1 MARERA
7 SKAPTLA
14 ERAFN
19 MSFPEHLIIGG
30 EKVKPANGATFQS
43 INPADE
49 SVVCEVPEAGVAEV
63 NQAVDSARE
72 AFDDGRWSD
81 LAPAKRARV
90 LRKLAGLVRTN
101 NAELARL
108 ETLEVG
114 KTDFDA
120 AKIEIPTV
128 ANILDYYAGYTD
140 KLCGETLPS
149 EAGVLR
155 MTLRQPVGVVGA
167 ITPWNFPLLLA
178 TWKFAPAL
186 AMGNTLVHKPA
197 KVSSLSALRFG
208 ELALEAGVPAGV
220 LNIVPGAGGVVGDA
234 IVGHQSVDKISFTGS
249 TAVGIGIQKKSADT
263 LKRVTLEL
271 GGKSPNII
279 FEDADLKAAVRGAMT
294 GIFYNKGEVCAAG
307 SRLLVQRSIYKEVC
321 AAVAEQAAKFVPSAP
336 VPGDPRSARMGPLAS
351 KSQYNSVLE
360 LIQIGKDEGAN
371 CLTGGGAHDN
381 GTGKGFYVQPTVF
394 ADVQN
399 SMRIAQEEIF
409 GPVLCIIPFDTE
421 DEAIAIANDCAYGLA
436 AAVWTRD
443 VGRAMRVVRKVQAG
457 TVWVNAYNLYDP
469 SLPFGGFKASG
480 YGRDLGSAA
489 LGSYTETKSVWMNLS

>member
-1 MARERA
+1 
-7 SKAPTLA
+7 
-14 ERAFN
+14 

-30 EKVKPANGATFQS
+30 EKVKPANGATFSS

-49 SVVCEVPEAGVAEV
+49 SVICNVPEAGEAEV
-63 NQAVDSARE
+63 DQAISAARE

-81 LAPAKRARV
+81 LPPAKRGRV
-90 LRKLAGLVRTN
+90 LRKLAGLVRTH

-108 ETLEVG
+108 ETLDVG
-114 KTDFDA
+114 KTDVDA
-120 AKIEIPTV
+120 SKIEIPTV
-128 ANILDYYAGYTD
+128 ANILDYYAGFTD
-140 KLCGETLPS
+140 KLTGDTLPS

-155 MTLRQPVGVVGA
+155 MTLRQPIGVVGA

-220 LNIVPGAGGVVGDA
+220 LNIVPGAGSVVGDR
-234 IVGHQSVDKISFTGS
+234 IVTHESVNKISFTGS
-249 TAVGIGIQKKSADT
+249 TSVGIGIQKKAADT

-307 SRLLVQRSIYKEVC
+307 SRLLVQRSIYNEVC

-336 VPGDPRSARMGPLAS
+336 VPGDPRSARMGPVAS
-351 KSQYNSVLE
+351 KAQFDSVLN
-360 LIQIGKDEGAN
+360 LIQAGKDEGAK
-371 CLTGGGAHDN
+371 CITGGGAHDN
-381 GTGKGFYVQPTVF
+381 GTGKGYFIQPTVF
-394 ADVQN
+394 SDVDN

-409 GPVLCIIPFDTE
+409 GPVLCVIPFDDE
-421 DEAIAIANDCAYGLA
+421 AEAIAIANDCSYGLA
-436 AAVWTRD
+436 AAVWTQD
-443 VGRAMRVVRKVQAG
+443 VARALRVVRRVDAG

-480 YGRDLGSAA
+480 YGRDLGEAA
-489 LGSYTETKSVWMNLS
+489 LAGYTESKSVWINLG

>member
-1 MARERA
+1 
-7 SKAPTLA
+7 
-14 ERAFN
+14 

-30 EKVKPANGATFQS
+30 EKVKPAKGGTFET

-49 SVVCEVPEAGVAEV
+49 SVICEVPAAGPEDVA
-63 NQAVDSARE
+63 QAIGAART

-81 LAPAKRARV
+81 LPPAKRARV
-90 LRKLAGLVRTN
+90 LRKLAGLVRAN

-108 ETLEVG
+108 ETLDVG

-128 ANILDYYAGYTD
+128 ANILDYYAGFTD
-140 KLCGETLPS
+140 KICGETLAS
-149 EAGVLR
+149 EAGVMR

-186 AMGNTLVHKPA
+186 AMGNTVVHKPA
-197 KVSSLSALRFG
+197 KVSSLSAMRFG

-220 LNIVPGAGGVVGDA
+220 LNILPGSGATVGDA
-234 IVGHQSVDKISFTGS
+234 IVTHESVDKISFTGS
-249 TAVGIGIQKKSADT
+249 TGVGIGIQQKAAQT

-279 FEDADLKAAVRGAMT
+279 FEDADLKSAIRGAMT

-351 KSQYNSVLE
+351 KAQFDSVLQ
-360 LIQIGKDEGAN
+360 LIAEGKDEGAT
-371 CLTGGGAHDN
+371 CLTGGSAHDT
-381 GTGKGFYVQPTVF
+381 GTGKGYYVEPTVF
-394 ADVQN
+394 ADVDN
-399 SMRIAQEEIF
+399 GMRIAQEEIF
-409 GPVLCIIPFDTE
+409 GPVLCIIPFDDE
-421 DEAIAIANDCAYGLA
+421 AEAIAIANDSAYGLA
-436 AAVWTRD
+436 AAVWTQNF
-443 VGRAMRVVRKVQAG
+443 GRALRVVRQIQAG

-489 LGSYTETKSVWMNLS
+489 LSAYTETKSVWLNLG

>member
-1 MARERA
+1 
-7 SKAPTLA
+7 
-14 ERAFN
+14 

-30 EKVKPANGATFQS
+30 EKVKPANGATFTS

-49 SVVCEVPEAGVAEV
+49 SVICEVPEAGAAEV
-63 NQAVDSARE
+63 DQAIDSARE

-81 LAPAKRARV
+81 LPPAKRGRV
-90 LRKLAGLVRTN
+90 LRKLAGLVRTH

-108 ETLEVG
+108 ETLDVG

-128 ANILDYYAGYTD
+128 ANILDYYAGFTD
-140 KLCGETLPS
+140 KLTGDTLPS

-155 MTLRQPVGVVGA
+155 MTLRQPIGVVGA

-186 AMGNTLVHKPA
+186 AVGNTMVHKPA
-197 KVSSLSALRFG
+197 KVASLSALRFG

-220 LNIVPGAGGVVGDA
+220 LNIVPGAGSVVGDR
-234 IVGHQSVDKISFTGS
+234 IVTHQSVNKISFTGS
-249 TAVGIGIQKKSADT
+249 TSVGVGIQKKAADT

-294 GIFYNKGEVCAAG
+294 GILYNKGEVCAAG
-307 SRLLVQRSIYKEVC
+307 SRLLVQRSVYKEVC

-336 VPGDPRSARMGPLAS
+336 IPGDPRSARMGPVAS
-351 KSQYNSVLE
+351 KAQFDSVLN
-360 LIQIGKDEGAN
+360 LIQAGKDEGAN
-371 CLTGGGAHDN
+371 CLTGGSAHDN
-381 GTGKGFYVQPTVF
+381 GTGKGYFIQPTVF
-394 ADVQN
+394 NDVDNAMQ
-399 SMRIAQEEIF
+399 IAQQEIF
-409 GPVLCIIPFDTE
+409 GPVLCIIPFE
-421 DEAIAIANDCAYGLA
+421 DEAEAIAIANDCNYGLA
-436 AAVWTRD
+436 AAVWTQD
-443 VGRAMRVVRKVQAG
+443 VARALRVVRRVDAG

-480 YGRDLGSAA
+480 YGRDLGEAA
-489 LGSYTETKSVWMNLS
+489 LAGYTESKSVWINLG

>member
-1 MARERA
+1 
-7 SKAPTLA
+7 
-14 ERAFN
+14 

-30 EKVKPANGATFQS
+30 EKVKPASGATFQS
-43 INPADE
+43 VNPADE
-49 SVVCEVPEAGVAEV
+49 SVICEVPEAGPAEV
-63 NQAVDSARE
+63 DQAIDSARE

-81 LAPAKRARV
+81 LPPAKRGRV
-90 LRKLAGLVRTN
+90 LRKLAGLVRTH

-108 ETLEVG
+108 ETLDVG
-114 KTDFDA
+114 KTAYA
-120 AKIEIPTV
+120 AATREIPTV
-128 ANILDYYAGYTD
+128 ANLLDYYAGVTD
-140 KLCGETLPS
+140 KLPGDTLPS

-197 KVSSLSALRFG
+197 KVSSLSAMRFG

-220 LNIVPGAGGVVGDA
+220 LNIVPGAGSVVGDR
-234 IVGHQSVDKISFTGS
+234 IVTHEAVNKISFTGS
-249 TAVGIGIQKKSADT
+249 TGVGIGIQKQAADT

-336 VPGDPRSARMGPLAS
+336 VPGDARSARMGPVAS
-351 KSQYNSVLE
+351 KAQFDSVLN
-360 LIQIGKDEGAN
+360 LIQVGKDEGAN

-381 GTGKGFYVQPTVF
+381 GTGKGYFIQPTVF
-394 ADVQN
+394 NEVDNA
-399 SMRIAQEEIF
+399 MRIAQEEIF
-409 GPVLCIIPFDTE
+409 GPVLCIIPFDDE
-421 DEAIAIANDCAYGLA
+421 DEAIAIANDSAYGLA
-436 AAVWTRD
+436 AAVWTQD
-443 VGRAMRVVRKVQAG
+443 VGRALRVVRKVDAG

-480 YGRDLGSAA
+480 YGRDLGEAA
-489 LGSYTETKSVWMNLS
+489 LASYTETKSVWINLG

>member
-1 MARERA
+1 
-7 SKAPTLA
+7 
-14 ERAFN
+14 

-30 EKVKPANGATFQS
+30 EKVKPASGATFSS

-49 SVVCEVPEAGVAEV
+49 SMICEVPEAGEAEV
-63 NQAVDSARE
+63 NQAIDSARQ

-81 LAPAKRARV
+81 LPPAKRARV
-90 LRKLAGLVRTN
+90 LRKLAGLVRQH

-128 ANILDYYAGYTD
+128 ANILDYYAGFTD
-140 KLCGETLPS
+140 KLTGDTLPS

-186 AMGNTLVHKPA
+186 AMGNTVVHKPA
-197 KVSSLSALRFG
+197 QVSSLSALRFG

-220 LNIVPGAGGVVGDA
+220 LNIVPGAGSVVGERLVTHPS
-234 IVGHQSVDKISFTGS
+234 IDKVSFTGS
-249 TAVGIGIQKKSADT
+249 TSVGIGIQQKAAQT

-279 FEDADLKAAVRGAMT
+279 FEDADLKAAIRGAMT

-307 SRLLVQRSIYKEVC
+307 SRLLVQRSIYEQVC
-321 AAVAEQAAKFVPSAP
+321 AAVAEQAAKFTPSAP
-336 VPGDPRSARMGPLAS
+336 IPGDARSARMGPVAS
-351 KSQYNSVLE
+351 KAQFDSVLE
-360 LIQIGKDEGAN
+360 LIATGKNEGAR
-371 CLTGGGAHDN
+371 CLTGGQAHDN
-381 GTGKGFYVQPTVF
+381 GTGKGYYIEPTVF
-394 ADVQN
+394 SDVDN
-399 SMRIAQEEIF
+399 RMRIAQEEIF
-409 GPVLCIIPFDTE
+409 GPVLCVIPFDDE
-421 DEAIAIANDCAYGLA
+421 AEAIAIANDCSYGLA

-443 VGRAMRVVRKVQAG
+443 VGRALRVVRKVDAG

-480 YGRDLGSAA
+480 YGRDLGEAA
-489 LGSYTETKSVWMNLS
+489 LAGYTESKSVWINLG

>member
-1 MARERA
+1 
-7 SKAPTLA
+7 
-14 ERAFN
+14 

-30 EKVKPANGATFQS
+30 EKVKPASGATFQS
-43 INPADE
+43 INPSDE
-49 SVVCEVPEAGVAEV
+49 SVICEVPEAGPAEV
-63 NQAVDSARE
+63 DQAIDSARE

-81 LAPAKRARV
+81 LPPAKRGRV
-90 LRKLAGLVRTN
+90 LRKLAGLVRTH

-108 ETLEVG
+108 ETLDVG

-128 ANILDYYAGYTD
+128 ANILDYYAGFTD
-140 KLCGETLPS
+140 KLTGDTLPS

-197 KVSSLSALRFG
+197 KVSSLSAMRFG

-220 LNIVPGAGGVVGDA
+220 LNIVPGAGSVVGDR
-234 IVGHQSVDKISFTGS
+234 IVTHESGNKISFTGS
-249 TAVGIGIQKKSADT
+249 TGVGIGIQKQAADT

-336 VPGDPRSARMGPLAS
+336 VPGDSRSARMGPVAS
-351 KSQYNSVLE
+351 KAQFDSVLN
-360 LIQIGKDEGAN
+360 LIQVGKDEGAN
-371 CLTGGGAHDN
+371 CLTGGGVPPNAAGLGAVALGVYSFARSGPWWSERYKERRRALAD
-381 GTGKGFYVQPTVF
+381 GFGPLGCV
-394 ADVQN
+394 
-399 SMRIAQEEIF
+399 RIAHFVGAFRIADAHEGDSVAMDPLALHGDAPGRRRRGEL
-409 GPVLCIIPFDTE
+409 GRCRECVLSD
-421 DEAIAIANDCAYGLA
+421 AK
-436 AAVWTRD
+436 TR
-443 VGRAMRVVRKVQAG
+443 
-457 TVWVNAYNLYDP
+457 
-469 SLPFGGFKASG
+469 
-480 YGRDLGSAA
+480 
-489 LGSYTETKSVWMNLS
+489 